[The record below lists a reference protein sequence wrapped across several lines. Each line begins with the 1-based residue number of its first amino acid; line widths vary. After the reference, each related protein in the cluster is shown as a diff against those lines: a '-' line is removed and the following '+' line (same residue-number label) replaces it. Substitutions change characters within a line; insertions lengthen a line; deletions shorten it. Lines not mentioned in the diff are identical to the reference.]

1 MKKLL
6 SILLILCMLFPL
18 IPVLAEEESEVFY
31 ASDFSENTGAWYT
44 RGDETQLT
52 VSDGML
58 NVTGRKK
65 KSDVAVLDLQLKD
78 GLLYTFTAEVVQNEK
93 KSVEFSMT
101 VERKKKGIA
110 SYTKLGTVKASRGE
124 TATVTGEWLAE
135 PFDSYAFYISTVGNP
150 AVDYSIVSLSISV
163 SDPYHLSAV
172 TWEGELPSLKETFAD
187 YFDFG
192 TCVSQAD
199 VRDAGRTVLIR
210 KHYNILTPENELKPD
225 SVLDVTAS
233 KRLAKEQNDDTAV
246 AVRFSN
252 AKPIL
257 DFARNN
263 GMKVHGHVLVWHSQT
278 PEEFFHV
285 GYDRK
290 NAYVSREVMLA
301 RLENYIRLV
310 FEYMDENYPG
320 LIVSWDVANE
330 CVADGSSNLRSSNWT
345 KVVGSDFVNRAFEYA
360 DKYAPEDVK
369 LFYND
374 YSTPYEPKLTGIE
387 KLLSSLVSEGH
398 IDGYGFQSHYQSD
411 TPSVDEVRKAFDRIS
426 ALGLSLRISELD
438 LAVTAD
444 TDKTR
449 EVQAARYAELME
461 LWLNYADKLDAVQIW
476 GVSDGTSWI
485 KEKYPLPFDAGL
497 RPKPAF
503 FGLVNVL
510 K

>member
-1 MKKLL
+1 MRCYLNIGNTHTQILYIAPDRLNFQETVDTDDFSPEMIRPDEL
-6 SILLILCMLFPL
+6 SFIGASCVVERMF
-18 IPVLAEEESEVFY
+18 PVLADLGVHLVTPEA
-31 ASDFSENTGAWYT
+31 ASKFVDFSLVDASTLGQDRIANAVY
-44 RGDETQLT
+44 LT
-52 VSDGML
+52 K
-58 NVTGRKK
+58 R
-65 KSDVAVLDLQLKD
+65 
-78 GLLYTFTAEVVQNEK
+78 
-93 KSVEFSMT
+93 
-101 VERKKKGIA
+101 
-110 SYTKLGTVKASRGE
+110 
-124 TATVTGEWLAE
+124 ATL
-135 PFDSYAFYISTVGNP
+135 P
-150 AVDYSIVSLSISV
+150 AVSL
-163 SDPYHLSAV
+163 
-172 TWEGELPSLKETFAD
+172 
-187 YFDFG
+187 DFG
-192 TCVSQAD
+192 TCISQAD
-199 VRDAGRTVLIR
+199 VRDAGRTALIR

-310 FEYMDENYPG
+310 FEYMDDNYPG

-330 CVADGSSNLRSSNWT
+330 CVADGSSSLRSSNWT

-461 LWLNYADKLDAVQIW
+461 LWLNYADKLDAVQVW

>member
-1 MKKLL
+1 MKRILSVLL
-6 SILLILCMLFPL
+6 VLCMLLPL
-18 IPVLAEEESEVFY
+18 VPAAAEDESEIFY
-31 ASDFSENTGAWYT
+31 ISDFSENTGAWYA
-44 RGDETQLT
+44 RGDETRLT

-58 NVTGRKK
+58 HVSGRKK
-65 KSDVAVLDLQLKD
+65 KTDTAVLDLQLKD
-78 GLLYTFTAEVVQNEK
+78 GLLYSFTAEIVQNAK
-93 KSVEFSMT
+93 SSVEFSMT
-101 VERKKKGIA
+101 VERKKNGST
-110 SYTKLGTVKASRGE
+110 SYTNLGKVKVSKGE
-124 TATVTGEWLAE
+124 TASITGEWLAE
-135 PFDSYAFYISTVGNP
+135 KYDSYAFYISTVGTS
-150 AVDYSIVSLSISV
+150 AVDFSLVSLSISV
-163 SDPYHLSAV
+163 SDPYHLTAV

-199 VRDAGRTVLIR
+199 VRDGGRTVLIR

-233 KRLAKEQNDDTAV
+233 KRLVKEQNDDTAV
-246 AVRFSN
+246 AVRFGS

-290 NAYVSREVMLA
+290 NGYVTREVMLA
-301 RLENYIRLV
+301 RLENYIRQV

-330 CVADGSSNLRSSNWT
+330 CVADGSSSLRASNWT
-345 KVVGSDFVNRAFEYA
+345 KVVGNDFVNRAFEYA
-360 DKYAPEDVK
+360 DKYAPEGVK

-374 YSTPYEPKLTGIE
+374 YSTPYEPKLTGIVN
-387 KLLSSLVSEGH
+387 LLSSLVAEGH

-411 TPSVDEVRKAFDRIS
+411 TPSVSEVKKAFDRIS

-438 LAVTAD
+438 IAVTAD

-449 EVQAARYAELME
+449 EVQSARYTELMK
-461 LWLNYADKLDAVQIW
+461 LWLGYADKLDAVQVW

-485 KEKYPLPFDAGL
+485 KEKYPLPFDARL
-497 RPKPAF
+497 QPKPAF
-503 FGLVNVL
+503 FGIVDAL

>member
-6 SILLILCMLFPL
+6 SVLLVFCLLFPF
-18 IPVLAEEESEVFY
+18 IPALAEDESEVFY
-31 ASDFSENTGAWYT
+31 VSDFSENAGAWYT
-44 RGDETQLT
+44 RGDETQLN

-65 KSDVAVLDLQLKD
+65 KSDLAALDLQLKD
-78 GLLYTFTAEVVQNEK
+78 GLLYSFTAEVMQTAK

-101 VERKKKGIA
+101 VERKKKGTT
-110 SYTKLGTVKASRGE
+110 SYTKLGTVKASQGE
-124 TATVTGEWLAE
+124 IVSVTGEWLVE
-135 PFDSYAFYISTVGNP
+135 PYDSYTFYISTVGTS

-199 VRDAGRTVLIR
+199 VRDGGRTALVR

-233 KRLAKEQNDDTAV
+233 KRLVKEQNDDTAV
-246 AVRFSN
+246 AVRFGG

-330 CVADGSSNLRSSNWT
+330 CVADGTSSLRSSNWT

-360 DKYAPEDVK
+360 DKYAPEGVK

-374 YSTPYEPKLTGIE
+374 YSTPYEPKLTGIVN
-387 KLLSSLVSEGH
+387 LLSSLVAEGH
-398 IDGYGFQSHYQSD
+398 IDGYGFQSHYQSN

-426 ALGLSLRISELD
+426 ALGLSLRVSELD
-438 LAVTAD
+438 IAVTAD

-449 EVQAARYAELME
+449 EEQAARYAELTE
-461 LWLNYADKLDAVQIW
+461 LWLGYADRLDAVQVW

-485 KEKYPLPFDAGL
+485 REKYPLLFDARL
-497 RPKPAF
+497 QPKPAF
-503 FGLVNVL
+503 FSLVNVPE
-510 K
+510 